1 VLLVLCGGAV
11 QHIGWWSLYGDLG
24 LWCGAIGG
32 IMLVVGGYGFDDI
45 GKCGLLIYTALGLL
59 ATWSSWANCPP
70 SHGKYVGTLWGE
82 RYDTECSGT
91 VLIAAFLLVPLCSFI
106 VCAVRQYLSEP
117 QLDNAAVDVE
127 TAGLGVR
134 GGSTMAELARLHP
147 SGAPPPAVA
156 VAAVASTPSA
166 RDVAVPAEIDGDV
179 LPEGN
184 PPTPD
189 PHMDEGRQ
197 LSEYIA
203 ELAQKQ
209 EALREQQAELSRR
222 QDDLQQELE
231 EARRRQRDADADT
244 ETETET
250 ETELEAESPSK
261 EFKVEA
267 RAVLYL

>member
-32 IMLVVGGYGFDDI
+32 IMLVVGGCGFDDI

-231 EARRRQRDADADT
+231 EAKRRQRDADADAD
-244 ETETET
+244 TET
-250 ETELEAESPSK
+250 ETELEAESPEP
-261 EFKVEA
+261 EFKVA
-267 RAVLYL
+267 SRAVLYL